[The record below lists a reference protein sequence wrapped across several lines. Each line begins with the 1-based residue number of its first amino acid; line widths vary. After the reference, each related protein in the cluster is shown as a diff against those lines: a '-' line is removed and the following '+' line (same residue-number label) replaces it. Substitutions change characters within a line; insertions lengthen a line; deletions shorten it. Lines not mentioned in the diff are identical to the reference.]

1 MKAEKE
7 KDNIEKNFT
16 IDEVLGDAEWQ
27 VAQRI
32 FLDNNTRSLKEL
44 KDLIQ
49 EKVVK
54 DAMDMINYR
63 TNQENDINYMSY
75 LVTYALLTL
84 HYQKTDRKQV
94 AILNK
99 LDYLGVHL
107 AMNNPNVDPVAVI
120 APLSDDQIDEIFDNI
135 FVEEEE

>member
-1 MKAEKE
+1 MKAE

-16 IDEVLGDAEWQ
+16 IDEVLGDTEWQ
-27 VAQRI
+27 VAQKI
-32 FLDNNTRSLKEL
+32 FLENNTASLKEL
-44 KDLIQ
+44 KELIQ
-49 EKVVK
+49 AKVVK

-94 AILNK
+94 SITNK
-99 LDYLGVHL
+99 VDYLGIHL
-107 AMNNPNVDPVAVI
+107 AMNNPDVDPVAVV
-120 APLSDDQIDEIFDNI
+120 APLNDSQVNEVFENI
-135 FVEEEE
+135 FAEEEE